1 MARTTGVQVD
11 RILLIG
17 KLKDKL
23 KELPKA
29 IKEYEDAKKA
39 YDKEVIEWLT
49 SLVSTPNAIKQV
61 TSNSHYRQEDY
72 ASVYFTDKA
81 LKTKPKYTGPEE
93 PRFSSYYVESALKD
107 IKNTINILELSTSE
121 TVGVS
126 ILNKV
131 SMYL

>member
-1 MARTTGVQVD
+1 MSRTTGVQVD

-17 KLKDKL
+17 KLKDKV
-23 KELPKA
+23 KDLPKVV
-29 IKEYEDAKKA
+29 KEYELAQEA
-39 YDKEVIEWLT
+39 YKKEVVEWLT
-49 SLVSTPNAIKQV
+49 SLVSTPNAIKEV
-61 TSNSHYRQEDY
+61 TSNNHYRNEDY

-81 LKTKPKYTGPEE
+81 LKTKPKYTGPDQPRISGYSLDRALEE
-93 PRFSSYYVESALKD
+93 

>member
-11 RILLIG
+11 RLLLIG
-17 KLKDKL
+17 KLKDKV

-29 IKEYEDAKKA
+29 IKEYDDAKKA
-39 YDKEVIEWLT
+39 YDKEVIEWLKA
-49 SLVSTPNAIKQV
+49 LVSTASAIKDV
-61 TSNSHYRQEDY
+61 TANCHYRNEDY

-81 LKTKPKYTGPEE
+81 LKTKPKYTGPDQPRLSGYSLERALEE
-93 PRFSSYYVESALKD
+93 
-107 IKNTINILELSTSE
+107 IKNTINILELSTDDK
-121 TVGVS
+121 VGVS

>member
-11 RILLIG
+11 RLLLIG
-17 KLKDKL
+17 KLKDKV
-23 KELPKA
+23 KDLPKA
-29 IKEYEDAKKA
+29 LKEYDDAKKA
-39 YDKEVIEWLT
+39 YDKEVLEWLKA
-49 SLVSTPNAIKQV
+49 LVSTSSAIKEV
-61 TSNSHYRQEDY
+61 TANSHYRNEDY

-81 LKTKPKYTGPEE
+81 LKTKPKYTGPDQPRISGYAVERALEE
-93 PRFSSYYVESALKD
+93 
-107 IKNTINILELSTSE
+107 IKNTINILELSTSD